1 MLASI
6 QDEPRRETTL
16 FDPRSD
22 GIFVTAT
29 NRSRDASPRKKMNA
43 CGLGAVWRSF
53 SRTFR
58 SQRFPPEMWCSQR
71 LSDRTN
77 NRCESFHSAFVKQFP
92 SHNGRPG
99 FGGVV
104 NCINMSLTS
113 SAHRIDAQPTRSM
126 QLEMENR
133 VIETILTS
141 YANCLDANDLFK
153 CLEKLAARKSSLSID
168 LDEVDSRVET
178 STLENVE
185 IDLEEPTPS
194 TIDISLLVE

>member
-1 MLASI
+1 M
-6 QDEPRRETTL
+6 
-16 FDPRSD
+16 
-22 GIFVTAT
+22 
-29 NRSRDASPRKKMNA
+29 
-43 CGLGAVWRSF
+43 
-53 SRTFR
+53 
-58 SQRFPPEMWCSQR
+58 
-71 LSDRTN
+71 
-77 NRCESFHSAFVKQFP
+77 
-92 SHNGRPG
+92 
-99 FGGVV
+99 
-104 NCINMSLTS
+104 NCINMSVTS
-113 SAHRIDAQPTRSM
+113 SAHQFDAHPTRSM

-178 STLENVE
+178 STLEDVE